1 MAEDLLSAAQAAAYL
16 GLTRA
21 RINQLAEQGRLS
33 RTEIG
38 GYFLYRRADLDAYKA
53 APKSKGGRPKEAAEP
68 QAPPSSA

>member
-21 RINQLAEQGRLS
+21 RINQLAEQGKLS

-38 GYFLYRRADLDAYKA
+38 GYFLYRKGDLDAYKA
-53 APKSKGGRPKEAAEP
+53 APKNKGGRPKPEATEQ
-68 QAPPSSA
+68 QAPSSA